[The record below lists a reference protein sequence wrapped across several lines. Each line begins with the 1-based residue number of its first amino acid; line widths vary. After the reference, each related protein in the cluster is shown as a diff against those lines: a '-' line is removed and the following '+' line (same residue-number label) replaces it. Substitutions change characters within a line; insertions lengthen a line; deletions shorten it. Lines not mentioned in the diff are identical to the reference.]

1 MKLIKQIFLCMSLI
15 ALPVMLIAQDS
26 DGIED
31 VIITATKTEANAQ
44 DVAMVV
50 EVLSAAQIEDMNIT
64 TARDIDSALPS
75 LIVNYNVDPFNA
87 SMRIRGIGTSQSD
100 ASLESDVALVVDGV
114 YLNKTGLG
122 LSDLIDI
129 ERIEVLQGPQGTLY
143 GKNSN
148 AGVVNIT
155 TKAPR
160 PGDSDGYIPVSYTHL
175 TLPTICRV

>member
-1 MKLIKQIFLCMSLI
+1 MKLIKQIFLCVSFI
-15 ALPVMLIAQDS
+15 VFPVMLIAQDT

-31 VIITATKTEANAQ
+31 VIVTATKTEANVQ
-44 DVAMVV
+44 DVPMVV
-50 EVLSAAQIEDMNIT
+50 DVLSAVQIEDMNIT

-122 LSDLIDI
+122 LNDLIDI

-143 GKNSN
+143 LSL
-148 AGVVNIT
+148 IH
-155 TKAPR
+155 
-160 PGDSDGYIPVSYTHL
+160 I
-175 TLPTICRV
+175 

>member
-143 GKNSN
+143 GRTLMQ
-148 AGVVNIT
+148 VL
-155 TKAPR
+155 
-160 PGDSDGYIPVSYTHL
+160 L
-175 TLPTICRV
+175 T